1 MVSWFWILGIVK
13 QKSSLPLPF
22 YCDAAVDGDGDG
34 DVDVDDNVTQSE
46 EMSLLWK
53 KTHNTRKQQG
63 ELWVAAWAGTEQQTG
78 QDRREH

>member
-1 MVSWFWILGIVK
+1 VK

-22 YCDAAVDGDGDG
+22 YCDAAADGDGD
-34 DVDVDDNVTQSE
+34 DDDDDDVTQSE

-63 ELWVAAWAGTEQQTG
+63 EL
-78 QDRREH
+78 